1 MSTFLTDEQMN
12 NMTAGDIRSIT
23 ANKILAKADP
33 KVKYTYQEILQSAYW
48 AAQKEQTSTV
58 SYVNFKDEESLEQI
72 SMVLALKG
80 FWHVRYEV
88 ENGTDFHVSWNPLA
102 QGY

>member
-23 ANKILAKADP
+23 ANKILANAGP
-33 KVKYTYQEILQSAYW
+33 KVKYTYREILQSAYW

-58 SYVNFKDEESLEQI
+58 SYVTFKDKESLDQL
-72 SMVLALKG
+72 SMILTLKG
-80 FWHVRYEV
+80 FWYVRYEV
-88 ENGTDFHVSWNPLA
+88 ENGTDLHVSWNPSA
-102 QGY
+102 QG